1 MGSEEGTSE
10 GQARALEIDVGE
22 CRMEGRKEG
31 RQGNWALIFGT
42 FDQAFNARRGE
53 RGKERG
59 QRANKGG
66 RWKGYHCFEDHQG
79 NQYKERGRVKSV

>member
-31 RQGNWALIFGT
+31 R
-42 FDQAFNARRGE
+42 
-53 RGKERG
+53 KE
-59 QRANKGG
+59 G
-66 RWKGYHCFEDHQG
+66 RQD
-79 NQYKERGRVKSV
+79 N